1 MIFNSVSEILTHFIV
16 FTSHCLTFDFR
27 CALYRLA
34 RAGQMYIVKRETV
47 EAEWRLA
54 LDFACSFFAAA
65 AVLRSNRDK
74 THFLPLPLCHQ
85 CAAALPCS
93 TVGSLLCS
101 AGNLSLTPHHAFLPL
116 LLSLHQTSHH
126 LTYRNIHTSCT
137 KDVKRHQKMIS
148 HQRRW
153 CPSPAPETLVLVVT
167 LYEVDSRHCDMPLP
181 SIFNTN
187 SFLHQVTFPGRS
199 SPTNQH

>member
-1 MIFNSVSEILTHFIV
+1 MAACIGFCLQLFCSSSSAQIKPRQNTFPSFAPVPPVCSSTSLQHSGLSALLCRKSFTNSAS
-16 FTSHCLTFDFR
+16 C
-27 CALYRLA
+27 
-34 RAGQMYIVKRETV
+34 
-47 EAEWRLA
+47 
-54 LDFACSFFAAA
+54 
-65 AVLRSNRDK
+65 
-74 THFLPLPLCHQ
+74 LPLPHR
-85 CAAALPCS
+85 
-93 TVGSLLCS
+93 
-101 AGNLSLTPHHAFLPL
+101 
-116 LLSLHQTSHH
+116 QTSHH